1 MTTLETNSN
10 SLPVLTPAGS
20 RIPLV
25 GTLCYHDC
33 IGFATV
39 VARSGSRVR
48 IRVDDFSEASDVTL
62 RNGDVISREAWLARC
77 SESSLNSAIIEVA
90 GLQARLADAEDAFH
104 GATTFV
110 KEQCARIEA
119 RVRDVNEM
127 VVGIDGAEAIG
138 WEFDEYATY
147 TPKKNITK
155 GKAPKPR
162 APKPVP
168 SKVGTIEDPEMA
180 DWMVDEMNECFG
192 EYWTPTAERA
202 QALGADVKPTS

>member
-33 IGFATV
+33 IGFSTV

-147 TPKKNITK
+147 TPKKK
-155 GKAPKPR
+155 FGKAKAPKAR

-168 SKVGTIEDPEMA
+168 SKVGTIEDASKP
-180 DWMVDEMNECFG
+180 DWLVAEMNECFG
-192 EYWTPTAERA
+192 EYWTPANVEPAE
-202 QALGADVKPTS
+202 QAPRS

>member
-1 MTTLETNSN
+1 M
-10 SLPVLTPAGS
+10 
-20 RIPLV
+20 
-25 GTLCYHDC
+25 
-33 IGFATV
+33 
-39 VARSGSRVR
+39 
-48 IRVDDFSEASDVTL
+48 
-62 RNGDVISREAWLARC
+62 
-77 SESSLNSAIIEVA
+77 
-90 GLQARLADAEDAFH
+90 
-104 GATTFV
+104 

-202 QALGADVKPTS
+202 EALGADVKPSA

>member
-147 TPKKNITK
+147 TPKKK
-155 GKAPKPR
+155 FGKAKAPKAR

-168 SKVGTIEDPEMA
+168 SKVGTIEDASKP
-180 DWMVDEMNECFG
+180 DWLVAEMNECFG
-192 EYWTPTAERA
+192 NTWTTQAESAAIDEAA
-202 QALGADVKPTS
+202 QPTS

>member
-1 MTTLETNSN
+1 MTTTNS
-10 SLPVLTPAGS
+10 SLTVPVTTPAGA

-25 GTLCYHDC
+25 GTLCYHDS

-48 IRVDDFSEASDVTL
+48 IRIDDFSEASDVTL

-90 GLQARLADAEDAFH
+90 GLEARRADPQDAFH

-119 RVRDVNEM
+119 RVRDANEM

-180 DWMVDEMNECFG
+180 DWMVAEMNECFG